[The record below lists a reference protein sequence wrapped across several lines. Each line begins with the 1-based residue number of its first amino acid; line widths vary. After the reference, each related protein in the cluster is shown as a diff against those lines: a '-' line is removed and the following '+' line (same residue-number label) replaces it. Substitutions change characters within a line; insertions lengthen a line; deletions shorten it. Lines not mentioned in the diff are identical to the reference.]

1 MWICNL
7 LLKKRFTDVHS
18 PSWILHI
25 SDSLGTPTS
34 KQYMNVK
41 ERSLQSGVNLVP
53 SFTCVRTPS
62 RIFGRGK
69 ARKGLERECSLRM
82 IYMMIYLT
90 NRFQFAVRL
99 FNKRSQMTSK
109 CGKNKKWHTRRSHN
123 SVSLFLP
130 HKIKRN

>member
-7 LLKKRFTDVHS
+7 LFKKRFTNVHS

-34 KQYMNVK
+34 KQYTNVK

-62 RIFGRGK
+62 CMFGRVK

-82 IYMMIYLT
+82 IKYIYLT
-90 NRFQFAVRL
+90 NRFQVAVRL
-99 FNKRSQMTSK
+99 FNDRSQMTSK
-109 CGKNKKWHTRRSHN
+109 CGKNKKVAHEAQPQQCVT
-123 SVSLFLP
+123 VLTT
-130 HKIKRN
+130 